1 MHNANN
7 RLQWWLLF
15 VERIKLRGRK
25 SVVYS
30 GEKISTERKIPRSWF
45 LSLSKSRSFRRDGRR
60 EIDGTV
66 VEIIDTYEGNPFLAY
81 IRWKLNFNLD

>member
-1 MHNANN
+1 MHNAYN
-7 RLQWWLLF
+7 RLQWRWLLF
-15 VERIKLRGRK
+15 VERIKLSGEEKRCLFRRGRFHWVD
-25 SVVYS
+25 SS
-30 GEKISTERKIPRSWF
+30 AR
-45 LSLSKSRSFRRDGRR
+45 SKSRSFRRDGRR